1 MLTTPLAFLFFYY
14 PTLLFTFLFFYRLF
28 YWQYIYSL
36 KLFIMDYLF
45 GIILIFIVTITKT
58 LAVGVGIFIL
68 YKLYHRY
75 IVNDRIM
82 QLAKENNKKM
92 QEYMNSFT
100 KKGDN

>member
-1 MLTTPLAFLFFYY
+1 
-14 PTLLFTFLFFYRLF
+14 
-28 YWQYIYSL
+28 
-36 KLFIMDYLF
+36 MDYLF

-92 QEYMNSFT
+92 QEYMNNFT
-100 KKGDN
+100 KKGDNQSPFFCFLYNK